1 MLDSYQGADEKS
13 EDAELQKLITFAQ
26 SKSKYQDFDPAIIED
41 GEKAA
46 PSTVDL
52 EKEITQEMDSIFQ
65 GKQERSTESVEH

>member
-26 SKSKYQDFDPAIIED
+26 SKAKYQDFDPAIIDD
-41 GEKAA
+41 GAQA